1 MMSQLP
7 VVGSAELFT
16 AEPSAA
22 VSWISGNGTGSTAT
36 AIIGSRKAIPRII
49 AIARMNFCCVR
60 IHLPLWNYEVC
71 HGCFFRRRHAA
82 KRVRVREIYEARSLC
97 FCACEIAG
105 RTLHGKV
112 HQNCSLARRNGNVVP
127 TVEWLIVGLNELRCG
142 CKR

>member
-36 AIIGSRKAIPRII
+36 AIIDSRKAIPRII

-82 KRVRVREIYEARSLC
+82 KPVRVGQIYKLGTLG
-97 FCACEIAG
+97 FCAFKIAG
-105 RTLHGKV
+105 RPLHGKLV
-112 HQNCSLARRNGNVVP
+112 QNGGLARRIGNFVP
-127 TVEWLIVGLNELRCG
+127 TV
-142 CKR
+142 